1 MHPTCAVITGASS
14 GIGEAFARELASKK
28 VNLVLVARRKERL
41 EKLAAELSKAY
52 GISVETIA
60 LDLALPGSAEKL
72 FAASTRD
79 GKSIDLLINNA
90 GVGAYR
96 YFLRQ
101 ELSQHMAT
109 IQLNLVTLTELTHRF
124 SEHML
129 KHGRPAYI
137 ANIASI
143 AAYQGVPRFAV
154 YAATK
159 SFVRILST
167 VLNRELRGTSL
178 SVTCVCPGGTATEFL
193 ESNGQSLKSGKS
205 GMMMSAEEV
214 VKISLKG
221 IFARKTIVV
230 PGLLNKIACL
240 APRLLPMNFA
250 MTLAEIAMSSAVQEK
265 ISLK

>member
-1 MHPTCAVITGASS
+1 MYPNCAVITGASS

-41 EKLAAELSKAY
+41 EKLASELSKAY
-52 GISVETIA
+52 GISVDTYA
-60 LDLALPGSAEKL
+60 LDLSAAGSAEKL
-72 FAASTRD
+72 FTRATSN
-79 GKSIDLLINNA
+79 GRSIDLLINNA

-101 ELSQHMAT
+101 ELSQHLAT

-129 KHGRPAYI
+129 KLGRPAYI

-159 SFVRILST
+159 SYVRILST
-167 VLNRELRGTSL
+167 VLNRELKGTNL
-178 SVTCVCPGGTATEFL
+178 SVTCICPGGTATEFL
-193 ESNGQSLKSGKS
+193 EANGQSLKNGKT
-205 GMMMSAEEV
+205 GMMMTAEEV
-214 VKISLKG
+214 VRTSLKG
-221 IFARKTIVV
+221 IFSRKAVVV

-240 APRLLPMNFA
+240 APRLLPLDFA
-250 MTLAEIAMSSAVQEK
+250 MSIAEIAMSSAVQEK